1 MDNKKIRLAR
11 INDTAASTYPDLAE
25 EKIRLRHT
33 LGEELAIVRQRDRKP
48 QEFAEYDAYC
58 EKCKREAKEELG
70 L

>member
-1 MDNKKIRLAR
+1 MDKRKIRLAR
-11 INDTAASTYPDLAE
+11 INGNAESIYHELVE
-25 EKIRLRHT
+25 EKIRMRYT

-58 EKCKREAKEELG
+58 EKCKIEAKEELG

>member
-1 MDNKKIRLAR
+1 MNVLLKHENGLLTEVLGLTEK
-11 INDTAASTYPDLAE
+11 STKEPSDL
-25 EKIRLRHT
+25 R
-33 LGEELAIVRQRDRKP
+33 AIAKRDRKP

>member
-1 MDNKKIRLAR
+1 MDKRKIRLAR
-11 INDTAASTYPDLAE
+11 LNGNAQSLYHALVE
-25 EKIRLRHT
+25 EKIRARYT
-33 LGEELAIVRQRDRKP
+33 VGDELAVVRQRDRKP

>member
-1 MDNKKIRLAR
+1 MDKNKIRLAKLNGNAE
-11 INDTAASTYPDLAE
+11 ILYPVLVE
-25 EKIRLRHT
+25 EKIRARYAV
-33 LGEELAIVRQRDRKP
+33 GDELAIVRQRDRKP

>member
-1 MDNKKIRLAR
+1 MDKRKIRLAR
-11 INDTAASTYPDLAE
+11 INGNAESLYHALVE
-25 EKIRLRHT
+25 EKIRLRYT
-33 LGEELAIVRQRDRKP
+33 LGDELAIVRQRDRKP

>member
-11 INDTAASTYPDLAE
+11 INGDAESLYHKLVE
-25 EKIRLRHT
+25 EKIRERYT

-48 QEFAEYDAYC
+48 QEFAEYYEYC

>member
-1 MDNKKIRLAR
+1 MDKKKIRLAMLNGNAES
-11 INDTAASTYPDLAE
+11 IYHELVE
-25 EKIRLRHT
+25 EKIRARYT
-33 LGEELAIVRQRDRKP
+33 VGEELAIVRQRDRKP

>member
-1 MDNKKIRLAR
+1 MDKNKIRLAKL
-11 INDTAASTYPDLAE
+11 NGNAESLYHVLVE
-25 EKIRLRHT
+25 EKIRARYAV
-33 LGEELAIVRQRDRKP
+33 GDELAIVRQRDRKP

>member
-1 MDNKKIRLAR
+1 MDKRKIRLAR
-11 INDTAASTYPDLAE
+11 LNGNAQSLYHALVE
-25 EKIRLRHT
+25 EKIRAMYT
-33 LGEELAIVRQRDRKP
+33 VGEELAVVRQRDRKP